1 MDRITRSKLK
11 HDRFAEEVEHSV
23 EFVAEHRKQA
33 LQYGAIALAVAL
45 IIGGIWYYRGRQ
57 ATTRQD
63 ELAAAMDIMQA
74 PVAPNAPPGQLF
86 YTTDA
91 LKNAAAESAFKAIID
106 KHSGSDEATV
116 ASSYM
121 GALSMDQG
129 KIADAEKY
137 FQRVAD
143 SGNKNY
149 SSLGKLSL
157 AQVYLSMG
165 RHADGEKLLRDLYE
179 HPTVFVSKE
188 QGAIALARALSTT
201 NPAEARKLLEPLRT
215 GRPAVSQTAITL
227 LSQLPQK

>member
-33 LQYGAIALAVAL
+33 LQYGAIALVVAL
-45 IIGGIWYYRGRQ
+45 IVGGIWYYRGRQ

-106 KHSGSDEATV
+106 KHSRSDEATV

-165 RHADGEKLLRDLYE
+165 RRADAEKLLRDLYE
-179 HPTVFVSKE
+179 HPTIFVSKE

-215 GRPAVSQTAITL
+215 ARPAVSQTAITL
-227 LSQLPQK
+227 LSELPQK

>member
-45 IIGGIWYYRGRQ
+45 IVGGIWYYRGRQ
-57 ATTRQD
+57 ATARQD

-74 PVAPNAPPGQLF
+74 PVAPNGPPGQLF
-86 YTTDA
+86 YSTDA
-91 LKNAAAESAFKAIID
+91 LKNAAAESAFKSIID

-129 KIADAEKY
+129 NIADAEKY
-137 FQRVAD
+137 FRRAAD

-157 AQVYLSMG
+157 AQVYLSTG
-165 RHADGEKLLRDLYE
+165 RRADGEKLLRELYD
-179 HPTVFVSKE
+179 HPTAFVSKE
-188 QGAIALARALSTT
+188 QGAIALARAISTT

-215 GRPAVSQTAITL
+215 GRAAVSQTAITL
-227 LSQLPQK
+227 LSELPQK

>member
-11 HDRFAEEVEHSV
+11 GDRFAEEVEHSV
-23 EFVAEHRKQA
+23 EFVAEHRKQVI
-33 LQYGAIALAVAL
+33 QYSAIAVVAAL
-45 IIGGIWYYRGRQ
+45 IVTGIWYYRDRQ
-57 ATTRQD
+57 HNNREA
-63 ELAAAMDIMQA
+63 ELAAAMEIMQA
-74 PVAPNAPPGQLF
+74 PVAPNGPPGQLF

-91 LKNAAAESAFKAIID
+91 LKNAAAVKAFTGIID

-121 GALSMDQG
+121 GALSMDAG
-129 KIADAEKY
+129 KISDAEKY

-149 SSLGKLSL
+149 ASIGKLSL
-157 AQVYLSMG
+157 AEVYLSAG
-165 RHADGEKLLRDLYE
+165 RTADGEKMLRSLYE
-179 HPTVFVSKE
+179 HPTDFVSKE

-215 GRPAVSQTAITL
+215 DRAAVGQVAITL